1 MKTDYLLTSTADMYD
16 LIKILGQAAEEGQ
29 HIVTIRRAK
38 RQRTISQNK
47 SLHLYCEEIAEK
59 LTDGGYTQRKLWD
72 VLKHGFDL
80 PVTMEMVKDVFRS
93 VGKAMFKKESTA
105 DLTTIEI
112 QEVYTS
118 VDQGFA
124 ETTGCHAE
132 WPSMDSLVDKNNQ
145 WRRQ

>member
-1 MKTDYLLTSTADMYD
+1 MKIDYLLTSTSDMYD
-16 LIKILGQAAEEGQ
+16 LIKILGQAAEDGQ
-29 HIVTIRRAK
+29 HMVTIRRAK

-47 SLHLYCEEIAEK
+47 ALHLYCEDMAEK
-59 LTDGGYTQRKLWD
+59 LTNGGYTQRKLWE

-93 VGKAMFKKESTA
+93 VGKAMFKKDSTA

-112 QEVYTS
+112 QEVYAS

-124 ETTGCHAE
+124 ETTGCRAE
-132 WPSMDSLVDKNNQ
+132 WPSVDSLADKNLKHH
-145 WRRQ
+145 R